1 MNKSTAI
8 QVLKD
13 QREALKTAAN
23 IKEWRDTTNAFLEE
37 AMNPDKQAFK
47 DFKYYQENDIA
58 GLTSRLNLCIDIVEK
73 AGVHGASKVNW
84 FCRLSEGWAIALVF
98 SGLIPALGLFFWL
111 GTWVPAATGKSQNVT
126 PEHSDV
132 QKAKT
137 NEKGGPIDS
146 AHVSNVLGP

>member
-58 GLTSRLNLCIDIVEK
+58 GLTSRLDLCISIVEK

-84 FCRLSEGWAIALVF
+84 FCRLSDTWMTAILL
-98 SGLIPALGLFFWL
+98 SGIPFFFWL
-111 GTWVPAATGKSQNVT
+111 GTLYPSLVT
-126 PEHSDV
+126 SPTKPTEQEDVSHANPEQDG
-132 QKAKT
+132 
-137 NEKGGPIDS
+137 NPDS
-146 AHVSNVLGP
+146 VHVSNVLSP